1 MLMDMLMY
9 HPDDILVKVEG
20 CGICGTDVHIY
31 HGDEGAAATPAG
43 TVLGHEFAGIV
54 EAVGEGVTSV
64 KVGDRVCVDPNK
76 LCNECPYCKA
86 GRKVDALVN
95 SFGYSSL

>member
-1 MLMDMLMY
+1 MKAAVFYQATDLR
-9 HPDDILVKVEG
+9 ILDVPKPTPKAGEVLLKVKA

-43 TVLGHEFAGIV
+43 TVLGHEFSGIV

-64 KVGDRVCVDPNK
+64 KVYTMRERP
-76 LCNECPYCKA
+76 
-86 GRKVDALVN
+86 
-95 SFGYSSL
+95 SSGTSPPPERWKR